1 MILSQVQ
8 QNTYRDASHIAL
20 MRESKGKK
28 PVKQSQDPSADG
40 NVKKKNMKC
49 YYYKKKG
56 YLKLECRKLKANQ
69 SAETV
74 PENRRVERSKTQ
86 TAWGIEAHPQA
97 SLVVGPGL
105 KVPDFAK
112 C

>member
-1 MILSQVQ
+1 MIFSQVQ
-8 QNTYRDASHIAL
+8 QNTHRDTLHIAL
-20 MRESKGKK
+20 MGESKGKK
-28 PVKQSQDPSADG
+28 PVKQSQNSSADG
-40 NVKKKNMKC
+40 NVKKKNIKY

-69 SAETV
+69 SAGTV
-74 PENRRVERSKTQ
+74 PENKRVEGSKTQ
-86 TAWGIEAHPQA
+86 TTWGMEVYPQA
-97 SLVVGPGL
+97 PLVVGPGL